1 MGTSTHSAGP
11 ARRGRADCTS
21 APLAPDWQSLDRTDT
36 APIAAVRSTMKRR
49 SHIRGAPV
57 APRTEWLAW
66 CLSTTWDERPGAPP
80 SVQQRTASHAS
91 SILVRP
97 PTTRTSVR
105 PTDLDDP
112 EERTDR
118 DACVEPCP
126 STPSRPRMW
135 SAGWRGTS
143 RSTQPNSAR
152 RRPSRSRRVGAF
164 MYGRAA
170 ALHPAF
176 ADHTAVRP
184 GEQQH
189 AILPA
194 QAQ

>member
-1 MGTSTHSAGP
+1 MGTSTHSAGA

-21 APLAPDWQSLDRTDT
+21 APLAPDWRSLDRTDT

-57 APRTEWLAW
+57 APRTECLAW
-66 CLSTTWDERPGAPP
+66 CLSTTSDERREHRLP
-80 SVQQRTASHAS
+80 SSRGPHPDAG

-105 PTDLDDP
+105 PTALGDP

-126 STPSRPRMW
+126 STPSRPRTW
-135 SAGWRGTS
+135 SAGWRSTS

-152 RRPSRSRRVGAF
+152 RRPSRSRRVGAS
-164 MYGRAA
+164 YVWTRRR
-170 ALHPAF
+170 PAPSIRGSHRSPTWG
-176 ADHTAVRP
+176 A
-184 GEQQH
+184 QH